1 MKSATQTDKSE
12 KHARAAPQSNRHA
25 SKASLQSEAPLHPI
39 LQLQRTIGNQA
50 VLRLMRA
57 RKIQA
62 KLAISQ
68 PGDVYEREAD
78 RVANQVMRMPDPT
91 IQRALAPR
99 MVDGGDSQ
107 V

>member
-1 MKSATQTDKSE
+1 MKSATQTDKS
-12 KHARAAPQSNRHA
+12 AAPAKATQSQTVHA
-25 SKASLQSEAPLHPI
+25 LRTGMQPVAPLHPI
-39 LQLQRTIGNQA
+39 LRLQQTIGNQA
-50 VLRLMRA
+50 VLRLTRA
-57 RKIQA
+57 GKLQA
-62 KLAISQ
+62 NLAISQ

-91 IQRALAPR
+91 VQRALAPR